1 MKQESRTNINRV
13 KKDISSPD
21 SFTPPEELK
30 RQLITT
36 MQSIYDEEDIEAV
49 ERAYKVAYKAH
60 EKQKRKSGE
69 PYIIH
74 PICVAIILAELE
86 LDKETIMAGL
96 LHDVV
101 EDTETT
107 HEDIVRDFGEE
118 VAQLV
123 DGVTKLGQLSYSK
136 DKIEVQA
143 ENLRKMFL
151 AMAKDIRVI
160 LIKLADRLHNMRT
173 MQFMRPEKQKEKSR
187 ETMDIYAPIA
197 HRLGIS
203 KIKVELDDL
212 ALRYL
217 KPDVYEDLE
226 RSLDSA
232 KEEREAFIHEIVD
245 EVKGHI
251 DHAGIKAE
259 IDGRVK
265 YMFSIYVKDN
275 NQHKTIDQ
283 IYDLFAVRIKVDTVK
298 DCYAALGIIHEMY
311 KPIQED
317 SRIISRCQ
325 NRICISH
332 FTQH

>member
-203 KIKVELDDL
+203 KIKVELDL
-212 ALRYL
+212 
-217 KPDVYEDLE
+217 
-226 RSLDSA
+226 SL
-232 KEEREAFIHEIVD
+232 IHI
-245 EVKGHI
+245 
-251 DHAGIKAE
+251 
-259 IDGRVK
+259 
-265 YMFSIYVKDN
+265 
-275 NQHKTIDQ
+275 
-283 IYDLFAVRIKVDTVK
+283 
-298 DCYAALGIIHEMY
+298 
-311 KPIQED
+311 
-317 SRIISRCQ
+317 
-325 NRICISH
+325 
-332 FTQH
+332 